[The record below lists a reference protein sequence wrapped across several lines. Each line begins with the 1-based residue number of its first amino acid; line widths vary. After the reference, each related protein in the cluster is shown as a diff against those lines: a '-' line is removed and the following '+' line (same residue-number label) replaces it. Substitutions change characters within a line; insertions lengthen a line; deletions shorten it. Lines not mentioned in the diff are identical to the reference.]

1 MNDGNRRRL
10 DALGLERDPFP
21 LSEVLVDLFPQGAR
35 ERFLASLS
43 DTEGLGRPLI
53 AVLGET
59 GVGKTVFFDA
69 LLRRLPERVRVARLT
84 SGAYLSAPGVLGA
97 VARALDIPTEE
108 GLEHE
113 AVRDR
118 VHAHIAGLLDRG
130 ITCVVMVDDA
140 DDLEPAAL
148 EELVRIAELRP
159 ETERIRVLLFATPA
173 LRAALAQAA
182 GARRAE
188 ALTHELVLEPF
199 SLNELRAYL
208 RWRLER
214 AGLKGAPPFDEADYQ
229 RIHRRSGG
237 VPGRA
242 DVLAA
247 QLLFRRPWWQRPAP
261 VALLCGLAGMVLGVA
276 LLFLLPAR
284 EEVPERRTLALP
296 QRTPEPVQR
305 GRVERDATPDAAAQR
320 EEGTSSPRATP
331 ARPAL
336 SLPVVGAGTGDEA
349 DDGAEVPSPRPAA
362 ERTASGEP
370 AAPGA
375 LGAEPDPVPPTAAVP
390 AALQGAEAEAGGAAP
405 PESVARG
412 EPAGDAPTDPVAD
425 AGDRPDAVAGARPA
439 TSSEEASEAVEE
451 PAPLAGEDGAGGLEE
466 RSPAGEGGL
475 APLRARPENRYV
487 LQLHVLSEEARARA
501 WIARRDVPGRYRY
514 FTRRRGDALQ
524 YVIVAG
530 DYPDLQAALA
540 AADEVATATG
550 AEAPWAR
557 PVGALLRERVQGPG
571 EEEPAAGPLRAGP
584 SPP

>member
-1 MNDGNRRRL
+1 M
-10 DALGLERDPFP
+10 
-21 LSEVLVDLFPQGAR
+21 
-35 ERFLASLS
+35 
-43 DTEGLGRPLI
+43 
-53 AVLGET
+53 
-59 GVGKTVFFDA
+59 
-69 LLRRLPERVRVARLT
+69 RVARLT

-113 AVRDR
+113 AVRER
-118 VHAHIAGLLDRG
+118 VHAHIAGLLERG

-276 LLFLLPAR
+276 LLN
-284 EEVPERRTLALP
+284 
-296 QRTPEPVQR
+296 
-305 GRVERDATPDAAAQR
+305 
-320 EEGTSSPRATP
+320 
-331 ARPAL
+331 
-336 SLPVVGAGTGDEA
+336 
-349 DDGAEVPSPRPAA
+349 
-362 ERTASGEP
+362 
-370 AAPGA
+370 
-375 LGAEPDPVPPTAAVP
+375 LGAERSFTEAVLYGFGAAVGFSLVLVLF
-390 AALQGAEAEAGGAAP
+390 AALRERIAA
-405 PESVARG
+405 A
-412 EPAGDAPTDPVAD
+412 
-425 AGDRPDAVAGARPA
+425 
-439 TSSEEASEAVEE
+439 
-451 PAPLAGEDGAGGLEE
+451 
-466 RSPAGEGGL
+466 
-475 APLRARPENRYV
+475 
-487 LQLHVLSEEARARA
+487 
-501 WIARRDVPGRYRY
+501 DVPGPFRGPAIGLVTAGLMSLAFMG
-514 FTRRRGDALQ
+514 FTGLVR
-524 YVIVAG
+524 
-530 DYPDLQAALA
+530 
-540 AADEVATATG
+540 
-550 AEAPWAR
+550 
-557 PVGALLRERVQGPG
+557 
-571 EEEPAAGPLRAGP
+571 
-584 SPP
+584 

>member
-21 LSEVLVDLFPQGAR
+21 LSEVLVDIFPQGGR

-97 VARALDIPTEE
+97 VARALDLPTEE
-108 GLEHE
+108 GLDHE
-113 AVRDR
+113 SLRTR

-130 ITCVVMVDDA
+130 ITCVVLVDDA

-159 ETERIRVLLFATPA
+159 EAERIRVLLFATPA

-214 AGLKGAPPFDEADYQ
+214 AGLKGSPPFDEADYQ

-261 VALLCGLAGMVLGVA
+261 VVLFCGLVGVVLGVA
-276 LLFLLPAR
+276 LLLLLPAGR
-284 EEVPERRTLALP
+284 EEAPERRTLALP
-296 QRTPEPVQR
+296 ERVSEPDPR
-305 GRVERDATPDAAAQR
+305 GRVERVEPPAVAAR
-320 EEGTSSPRATP
+320 DGEGAVADRDGAG
-331 ARPAL
+331 RPAL
-336 SLPVVGAGTGDEA
+336 SLPVIGGEEEGEVAVVEAPSLPAAARPTAARESAAPDSGPDEPGAG
-349 DDGAEVPSPRPAA
+349 S
-362 ERTASGEP
+362 ASS
-370 AAPGA
+370 
-375 LGAEPDPVPPTAAVP
+375 TAAVP
-390 AALQGAEAEAGGAAP
+390 AAAEPPVVKPGRAAPVEEVAADGASGGEPEAPVDEGTDADSVAESGRIAVAEEASAAAAP
-405 PESVARG
+405 P
-412 EPAGDAPTDPVAD
+412 AGVDD
-425 AGDRPDAVAGARPA
+425 AGAVEVRP
-439 TSSEEASEAVEE
+439 AVEE
-451 PAPLAGEDGAGGLEE
+451 GAL
-466 RSPAGEGGL
+466 P
-475 APLRARPENRYV
+475 PLRARPEDRYV

-501 WIARRDVPGRYRY
+501 WIARRDEPGRYRY
-514 FTRRRGDALQ
+514 YARRRGDVLQ
-524 YVIVAG
+524 YVVVAG
-530 DYPDLQAALA
+530 DYADLEAALA
-540 AADEVATATG
+540 AADEVAAATG
-550 AEAPWAR
+550 AQAPWAR
-557 PVGALLRERVQGPG
+557 SVGALLQEMVPEPRS
-571 EEEPAAGPLRAGP
+571 EEPPAAELRAGP